1 MAILGSIIIGFSTSV
16 IFALF
21 LYWLDRYEKEPKS
34 LLGAVFVWGFLIA
47 AGGAFIINTIGGL
60 GIYMFTSSESA
71 SSFMTGSVI
80 APIVEESLKGMAV
93 LMIFL
98 FFRKE
103 FDSILDGMIYAG
115 VAALGFAATENA
127 FYIYSKG
134 YVENGWGGFW
144 FLVFVRIILVG
155 WQHPFYT
162 AFTGIGLAASRISK
176 NSIVKFGAPILGWI
190 AAVLTHSFHNTFAS
204 LAGGLGLGGLAIG
217 TLIDWTG
224 WLAMLIFAVWM
235 IRREG
240 QLLPK
245 HLQEEVAAGRLTSG
259 QLQKAASPFGSLF
272 AFLNGRTTAH
282 FYQVC
287 GELAHKKE
295 QYSQQGDEGGN
306 LAIIDKL
313 RNELAAL
320 SPVVKV

>member
-1 MAILGSIIIGFSTSV
+1 MALTGAIFFGFV
-16 IFALF
+16 PALINV
-21 LYWLDRYEKEPKS
+21 LVLNWLDRYEKEPA
-34 LLGAVFVWGFLIA
+34 LLLAAVFIWGFLIA
-47 AGGAFIINTIGGL
+47 AGFAFVFNTIGGV
-60 GIYMFTSSESA
+60 GIYLFTNSENA
-71 SSFMTGSVI
+71 TDFVTGSVI
-80 APIVEESLKGMAV
+80 APLVEESLKGFAV
-93 LMIFL
+93 LLVFL
-98 FFRKE
+98 LARKE

-115 VAALGFAATENA
+115 ITALGFAATENA

-144 FLVFVRIILVG
+144 FLTFVRVILVG

-162 AFTGIGLAASRISK
+162 AFTGIGLAASRTSR
-176 NSIVKFGAPILGWI
+176 NPVVMFGAPILGWL
-190 AAVLTHSFHNTFAS
+190 AAVFTHSFHNTLAS
-204 LAGGLGLGGLAIG
+204 LVSGYGGLALG
-217 TLIDWTG
+217 TLIDWSG
-224 WLAMLIFAVWM
+224 WLAMFIFAMWM

-245 HLQEEVAAGRLTSG
+245 HLQEEVTAGRMTAG

-272 AFLNGRTTAH
+272 ASLSGRATVR

-295 QYSQQGDEGGN
+295 QYSRQGDEGGN

-313 RNELAAL
+313 RNELSTL
-320 SPVVKV
+320 SPLVRV